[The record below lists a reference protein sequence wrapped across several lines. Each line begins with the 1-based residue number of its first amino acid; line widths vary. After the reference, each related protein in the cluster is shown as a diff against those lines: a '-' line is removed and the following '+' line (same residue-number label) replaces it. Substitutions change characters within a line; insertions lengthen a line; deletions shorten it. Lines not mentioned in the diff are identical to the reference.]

1 MTKPSHAQCS
11 PILTGQIVTLPKR
24 LFSRGPGSDVDMP
37 KGSKWKVVRV
47 FENGTVEVAPTS
59 EKYDDGGGF
68 YLRSD
73 EFSI

>member
-1 MTKPSHAQCS
+1 
-11 PILTGQIVTLPKR
+11 
-24 LFSRGPGSDVDMP
+24 MP